1 MVGVILSTLKGE
13 MKMTDF
19 ILAIIFAIIAA
30 IVLFKNENKI
40 ETWLREVTRR

>member
-1 MVGVILSTLKGE
+1 
-13 MKMTDF
+13 MKMADF